1 MANKQQQADI
11 KAAEEVTVK
20 SGEPVPAQ
28 PAPLAVTGT
37 LVEAGNVENGVK
49 VRVTRPNGWFFG
61 GALHAHG
68 TVLEVPKISVDE
80 AFVEKV

>member
-1 MANKQQQADI
+1 MATSKKNAEQQ
-11 KAAEEVTVK
+11 AAEEMAVPSNAPEPAEPMQTAGALT
-20 SGEPVPAQ
+20 SADAGE
-28 PAPLAVTGT
+28 G
-37 LVEAGNVENGVK
+37 GVK
-49 VRVTRPNGWFFG
+49 VKVIRPQGWFFG